1 MENNRLI
8 RKLKMGDKKSVNLVF
23 EQYYDKVYGFCYR
36 HVTHKETAEDL
47 TQEVFL
53 RVLKHIE
60 DYRHY
65 GKFENYL
72 YVIAG
77 NLCRDFYKKNKNLP
91 LCEMELP
98 VEETGFIQSEQALVV
113 KEALD
118 RLPELEREIIYLR
131 FYQDRKIKDIAKIR
145 NLKLSTTKYHLK
157 RGQELL
163 LEYLQ
168 NDHELGKEAGI

>member
-1 MENNRLI
+1 MENTGVWRRL
-8 RKLKMGDKKSVNLVF
+8 KKGDREGIGRLF
-23 EQYYDKVYGFCYR
+23 DQYYDKVYGYCYR
-36 HVTHKETAEDL
+36 HVTQRETAQDL

-53 RVLKHIE
+53 RVFKHIE

-77 NLCRDFYKKNKNLP
+77 NLCRDFYKKNKP
-91 LCEMELP
+91 LELYREAKT
-98 VEETGFIQSEQALVV
+98 VEEGFSQSEQAIVV

-131 FYQDRKIKDIAKIR
+131 FYQDRKIKDIAKILDL
-145 NLKLSTTKYHLK
+145 NLSTVKYHLK
-157 RGQELL
+157 KGQELL
-163 LEYLQ
+163 AEYLQ
-168 NDHELGKEAGI
+168 EGGCR

>member
-8 RKLKMGDKKSVNLVF
+8 RKLKMGDKESVNCVF
-23 EQYYDKVYGFCYR
+23 EQYYDKVYGYCYR
-36 HVTHKETAEDL
+36 HVTHRETAQDL

-53 RVLKHIE
+53 RVFKHME

-77 NLCRDFYKKNKNLP
+77 NLCKDFYKKNRFLS
-91 LCEMELP
+91 LEEMELQ
-98 VEETGFIQSEQALVV
+98 VEEEGFLQTEQALIV
-113 KEALD
+113 KEALS
-118 RLPELEREIIYLR
+118 RLPELEREIICLR
-131 FYQDRKIKDIAKIR
+131 FYQDRKIKDIAKIL

-157 RGQELL
+157 KGQELL
-163 LEYLQ
+163 SGYLQ
-168 NDHELGKEAGI
+168 GDCESGKEESI